1 MTWENEYLQLR
12 KYSFFLYSEA
22 SFCPAPLASTLKH
35 FAKPPQTPK
44 KFSLFLFYIVYS
56 LAVFLCLWFKFFN
69 KIAEIQPHKI
79 NIPKLQI

>member
-1 MTWENEYLQLR
+1 MIYAIMIFGKTKTVTVNSNLTI
-12 KYSFFLYSEA
+12 
-22 SFCPAPLASTLKH
+22 LASTFKH